1 VKTRC
6 LKKNG
11 KKIAKCKLWFHGR
24 NLMYSNANAENT
36 KPDLVSQ
43 VRLDVKNIVLH
54 METKGKKI
62 DSSFVCFLDVKHM
75 KFHK

>member
-1 VKTRC
+1 
-6 LKKNG
+6 
-11 KKIAKCKLWFHGR
+11 
-24 NLMYSNANAENT
+24 MYSNANAKNT

-75 KFHK
+75 KFHKWGNQSKFHKKNYNM

>member
-1 VKTRC
+1 
-6 LKKNG
+6 
-11 KKIAKCKLWFHGR
+11 
-24 NLMYSNANAENT
+24 MYSNANAENT

>member
-1 VKTRC
+1 
-6 LKKNG
+6 
-11 KKIAKCKLWFHGR
+11 
-24 NLMYSNANAENT
+24 MYSNANAKNT